1 MIRENV
7 TDQISCRR
15 MEFVGECHESK
26 RGGVGRCWAFIVLS
40 NICQT
45 RESKTACLIYLP
57 SVYLM
62 PDLSALCC

>member
-7 TDQISCRR
+7 TDQVSCRR
-15 MEFVGECHESK
+15 IEFVEGCYESK
-26 RGGVGRCWAFIVLS
+26 RWGVGRCWACVVLS

-45 RESKTACLIYLP
+45 RDFKIACLIYLP
-57 SVYLM
+57 SVNLM

>member
-7 TDQISCRR
+7 TDQIFCRR
-15 MEFVGECHESK
+15 MECVGECYEGK